1 MSTPT
6 LVHEF
11 YARIWNAGDLEAASA
26 LLAPDFSFRSSLGN
40 ELRGQD
46 AFIEYVLVV
55 RGSLSEYHCEVLDCV
70 SEGDRAFAK
79 MRFSGLHTA
88 EFRGFPPTGRPVEWL
103 GAALFRFEGDSIA
116 DLWVLGDVQGLDA
129 MLEAGRP
136 TDP

>member
-26 LLAPDFSFRSSLGN
+26 LLTPDFSFRGSLGN

-46 AFIEYVLVV
+46 AFIEYVLSV
-55 RGSLSEYHCEVLDCV
+55 RGSLSEYHCEVLACV
-70 SEGDRAFAK
+70 TEGDKAFAK
-79 MRFSGLHTA
+79 MLFSGRHTA

-103 GAALFRFEGDSIA
+103 GGALFRFEGDRIA
-116 DLWVLGDVQGLDA
+116 ELWVLGDLQGLDA
-129 MLEAGRP
+129 MLESGRP